1 MGRVEA
7 FDTIGVPCTRDRLER
22 PGRRRLLVCGE
33 RLGRILAV
41 GEQRLGL
48 FALRARNRQRD
59 HGIFAE
65 AEQLFLAVEA
75 IFQPPEFRAPGL
87 HEQMQTAAV
96 RSEEHTS
103 ELQSLMR
110 ISYAVFCLKKKKKK
124 P

>member
-1 MGRVEA
+1 MLLSALLLLVSCCWFFVFVFKQKTAYEMRISYWSSDVCSS
-7 FDTIGVPCTRDRLER
+7 DLGVPCTRDRLER

-75 IFQPPEFRAPGL
+75 IFQPPE
-87 HEQMQTAAV
+87 
-96 RSEEHTS
+96 
-103 ELQSLMR
+103 
-110 ISYAVFCLKKKKKK
+110 
-124 P
+124 